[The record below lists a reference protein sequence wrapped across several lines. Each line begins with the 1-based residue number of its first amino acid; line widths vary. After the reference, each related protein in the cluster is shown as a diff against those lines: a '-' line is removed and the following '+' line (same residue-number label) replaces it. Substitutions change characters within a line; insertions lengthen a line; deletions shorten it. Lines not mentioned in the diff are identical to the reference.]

1 MRVLF
6 DTNVI
11 LDVLLARA
19 PHAAPATT
27 LLDLVSRKE
36 LDGWLGAT
44 TLTTIFYL
52 VAKMT
57 TPAQARRHVHTLLDV
72 FEIAPVTR
80 PVLAEALDPGFKDY
94 EDAVLHA
101 AARQAG
107 ATAIVTRDPGGFA
120 SSKLRIYSPANLL
133 RLVEAAR

>member
-27 LLDLVSRKE
+27 LLDLVARKE

-52 VAKMT
+52 VAKAAT
-57 TPAQARRHVHTLLDV
+57 AAQARRHVDTLLDV

-80 PVLAEALDPGFKDY
+80 PVLAEALELGFKDY
-94 EDAVLHA
+94 EDAVLYA

-107 ATAIVTRDPGGFA
+107 ATAIVTRDPAGFSGG
-120 SSKLRIYSPANLL
+120 KLRVYLPAELL